1 MQRFRKL
8 KNNNLITDI
17 NITPLVDITLVL
29 LIIFMVT
36 ATYIARLAIPLEL
49 PKAGSAEQM
58 EDSLLAVTLGQ
69 ENKLYLNGQEA
80 RDRDLEQAVENFQ
93 KDNKKIRVLISADR
107 RVSFERFVNVLDRLQ
122 ILGVIHHAI
131 NTVPFD
137 QDELIED
144 DNQNRDSK
152 EDNKVKE

>member
-69 ENKLYLNGQEA
+69 DNKLYLNGQEA

>member
-1 MQRFRKL
+1 M
-8 KNNNLITDI
+8 
-17 NITPLVDITLVL
+17 
-29 LIIFMVT
+29 
-36 ATYIARLAIPLEL
+36 
-49 PKAGSAEQM
+49 
-58 EDSLLAVTLGQ
+58 AVTLGQ
-69 ENKLYLNGQEA
+69 DNKLYLNGQEA